1 VRTLI
6 RLAVPLA
13 VSIAAAIP
21 AFADAVSE
29 NLSKIKLP
37 DGFKIAVYASDV
49 PNARGMTLGAK
60 GTLFVGTRDVDTVY
74 AIVDTNGDQVA
85 DKVHKIIEPGAQL
98 PDEAKFDMP
107 HGVAFRDG
115 SLYVSS
121 LSRIIRFDN
130 IEANLESPPAPV
142 VLPVKFSETAQHGWK
157 FIAFGPDG
165 KLYVPQGAWCNACD
179 FPDELFASITRM
191 NPDGTGREVIAKG
204 VRNTIGF
211 DFHPQTGDL
220 WFTDNGDDR
229 LGNDKPGDELNRV
242 SSPGEHFGFPYVH
255 EDDLV
260 DPYFGQGKDLK
271 NFTKPAQVLAPR
283 CAALGMRFYTG
294 KMFPAEY
301 HNQIFIAEHGSG
313 TAPARVTLV
322 RLDGNKATAYE
333 TFAEGWLQDGRNWGR
348 PTDVLV
354 MPDGALLVADDRA
367 NAIYRITYTK

>member
-1 VRTLI
+1 MKFPVLMI
-6 RLAVPLA
+6 AVLLAPLA
-13 VSIAAAIP
+13 VVADP
-21 AFADAVSE
+21 ATE
-29 NLSKIKLP
+29 NLSKLKVP
-37 DGFKIAVYASDV
+37 DGFKIAIYATDI
-49 PNARGMTLGAK
+49 PNARGLALGAK
-60 GTLFVGTRDVDTVY
+60 GTLFVGSRDADTVY
-74 AIVDTNGDQVA
+74 AVVDSNGDHVA
-85 DKVHKIIEPGAQL
+85 DNVHKIIGPGAQL

-121 LSRIIRFDN
+121 LSRIIRFDD
-130 IEANLESPPAPV
+130 IESKLENPPTPV
-142 VLPVKFSETAQHGWK
+142 VLPAKFSETAQHGWK

-204 VRNTIGF
+204 VRNTLGF
-211 DFHPQTGDL
+211 DFHPETGEL

-229 LGNDKPGDELNRV
+229 LGDDKPGDELNRV
-242 SSPGEHFGFPYVH
+242 SKPGEHFGFPYIH

-260 DPYFGQGKDLK
+260 DPYFGVGKNLDG
-271 NFTKPAQVLAPR
+271 FTKPAQVLAPR

-294 KMFPAEY
+294 TMFPAEY
-301 HNQIFIAEHGSG
+301 KNQIFIAEHGSG
-313 TAPARVTLV
+313 TADARVTLV
-322 RLDGNKATAYE
+322 RLDGNKAVSYE
-333 TFAEGWLQDGRNWGR
+333 PFATGWKQEGRNWGR

-367 NAIYRITYTK
+367 HAIYRITYAK